1 MEIEVEVVYPQRMPV
16 SGDAFTLVLHE
27 KGGDRFVPVLIG
39 LNEARSVVLELNHIQ
54 LPRPMSYD
62 LFMTLL
68 QHADSKVVKLLVD
81 GFREGIYLAHLE
93 LQGPQGDFQIDARL
107 SDAVVLALKS
117 NVPIC
122 FEESVFNATS
132 YSQKDKFLQSQEAVQ
147 PDRLTEDGE
156 PDHFE
161 LGNGES
167 IPLDLTMASERQL
180 RQLLKT
186 AEETENFELAA
197 EIDDELK
204 RRKEEDGE

>member
-39 LNEARSVVLELNHIQ
+39 LNEARSIVMELNHIR

-68 QHADSKVVKLLVD
+68 DHSGARLEKVLVD

-93 LQGPQGDFQIDARL
+93 LQGPQGAFQIESRL
-107 SDAVVLALKS
+107 SDAVVLALKA
-117 NVPIC
+117 NAPIC
-122 FEESVFNATS
+122 FVESVFNATS
-132 YSQKDKFLQSQEAVQ
+132 YNQEGKFLQSQDTSQ
-147 PDRLTEDGE
+147 TDMLTEDGE

-186 AEETENFELAA
+186 AEEAENFELAA
-197 EIDDELK
+197 EIDEELK

>member
-39 LNEARSVVLELNHIQ
+39 LNEARSVVLELNHIR

-68 QHADSKVVKLLVD
+68 DHSGARVEKVLVD

-93 LQGPQGDFQIDARL
+93 LQGPQGTFQIESRL
-107 SDAVVLALKS
+107 SDAVVLALKAHA
-117 NVPIC
+117 PIC
-122 FEESVFNATS
+122 FVESVFNATS
-132 YSQKDKFLQSQEAVQ
+132 YNQKDKFLQSQSTSQ
-147 PDRLTEDGE
+147 PDMLSDDGE

-186 AEETENFELAA
+186 AEEAENFELAA
-197 EIDDELK
+197 EIDEELK
-204 RRKEEDGE
+204 RRQEEDGE